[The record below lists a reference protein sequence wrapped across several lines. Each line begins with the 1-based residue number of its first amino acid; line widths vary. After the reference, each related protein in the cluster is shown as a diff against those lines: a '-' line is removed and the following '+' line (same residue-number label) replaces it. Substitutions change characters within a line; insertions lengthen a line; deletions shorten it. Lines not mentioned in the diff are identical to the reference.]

1 MTQAELEPRAL
12 AGGVKI
18 CFPTCLLNC
27 HLPLG
32 VSVAATHETD
42 GLCCR
47 NGFGSTLVQFEYIS
61 CERLLVSDWW
71 NVVVNFKILRQ
82 CRLCKVAA
90 RSIAKLLHAVL
101 QRFQRRVYLGLIHQ
115 KENNFV

>member
-1 MTQAELEPRAL
+1 MAAFFHLSCLHCLLLL

-61 CERLLVSDWW
+61 CERLSVSDWW

-101 QRFQRRVYLGLIHQ
+101 QRFQRRVYLGLIH
-115 KENNFV
+115 